1 MQVDINC
8 DMGEG
13 MPNDAALMPYIHSA
27 NIACGRH
34 AGSPELMEHTMRLC
48 HAFRVNIGAHPGFD
62 DKEHFGRKEI
72 RLERNELYELFYHQ
86 VKEAF
91 ELALKLGLKLHH
103 VKPHGA
109 LYNMAAENSE
119 MARTLADATFQVDS
133 ELVFYGLSGSCM
145 ITEATAVGLRTANEV
160 FADRNYSANGKLLPR
175 SYPNAVIHQPETALI
190 HARNMIFRKEIH
202 TSEGAI
208 ISVEADTLC
217 IHGDHPAALD
227 IARTLYS
234 SLLNPS

>member
-34 AGSPELMEHTMRLC
+34 AGSLELMEHTMRLC
-48 HAFRVNIGAHPGFD
+48 HAFQVNIGAHPGFD
-62 DKEHFGRKEI
+62 DKEHFGRKEM
-72 RLERNELYELFYHQ
+72 RLERNELYELFYRQ

-91 ELALKLGLKLHH
+91 EMAMKLGLKLHH

-109 LYNMAAENSE
+109 LYNMAAENRE
-119 MARTLADATFQVDS
+119 MAATLAEATMRVDPD
-133 ELVFYGLSGSCM
+133 LVFYGLSGSCM
-145 ITEATAVGLRTANEV
+145 IAAAEAVGLRTANEV
-160 FADRNYSANGKLLPR
+160 FADRNYSSNGKLLPR
-175 SYPNAVIHQPETALI
+175 SHPNAVINEPEAALI
-190 HARNMIFRKEIH
+190 HARSMIFSKEIH
-202 TSEGAI
+202 TSEGTI

-227 IARTLYS
+227 IARALHS

>member
-34 AGSPELMEHTMRLC
+34 AGSLELMEHTMRLC
-48 HAFRVNIGAHPGFD
+48 HAFQVNIGAHPGFD

-72 RLERNELYELFYHQ
+72 KLERNELYELVYSQ
-86 VKEAF
+86 VKDAF
-91 ELALKLGLKLHH
+91 ELAMKLGLKLHH

-109 LYNMAAENSE
+109 LYNMAAENRE
-119 MARTLADATFQVDS
+119 MATTLAEATLQVDP

-145 ITEATAVGLRTANEV
+145 ITEAQALGLRTASEV
-160 FADRNYSANGKLLPR
+160 FADRNYSSTGKLLPR
-175 SYPNAVIHQPETALI
+175 SQPDAVIFHPEKALI
-190 HARNMIFRKEIH
+190 HARNMVFRKEIH
-202 TSEGAI
+202 TSDGTVI
-208 ISVEADTLC
+208 PVEADTLC
-217 IHGDHPAALD
+217 VHGDHPNALD
-227 IARTLYS
+227 IARTLHLS
-234 SLLNPS
+234 FTNPS